1 MWWALIWNNGTLL
14 FAVVDE
20 KDCTIYNRGAGVGI
34 VEEDDQVLCE
44 PLITLD
50 TMIKLIRYKSV
61 R

>member
-1 MWWALIWNNGTLL
+1 MMGFNWNNGTLL
-14 FAVVDE
+14 VAVVDE
-20 KDCTIYNRGAGVGI
+20 KDCTIHNRGAGVGI
-34 VEEDDQVLCE
+34 VEEEDQVLCE